1 MTTTGNF
8 DPNAV
13 DAYADHLSAVN
24 QSRSVIASED
34 IYNSK
39 GVLLV
44 SKGQPISAAAVERI
58 VQFKLV
64 KPLDRSVAVSGT
76 LTPQALLKVIEG
88 ELREADARRI
98 HGVYDMTSELRR
110 ALAQLHRFP
119 IICQK
124 LTVMSLQLPYDYR
137 RTMWGVWL
145 SLLIARKLS
154 LSERERDAVV
164 LAALSRDIG
173 LLHLPPEIVT
183 PTEMPTREQWRT
195 KQSHVLIAQL
205 MLREMEGMSENV
217 ARAVFEHHEAY
228 DGSGSLTGA
237 SGDELGLLGRIVC
250 GADTVATIL
259 FKLRGKKRWARDLLP
274 ILQVMGYGCHPRVSA
289 AMVLILREM
298 NPADLAL
305 TTDEGIDALVGS
317 ILTDKDV
324 LHAHAQQLAEL
335 VERLPSCEHRAALAA
350 TRVNAQ
356 IAKILGA
363 SGILERGYVDWLS
376 AVAKDRNQACY
387 REVEDTRLILNEVR
401 WQLNKLRRLIIDATH
416 ESNSACVDE
425 YESVK
430 QTLAQLPFLADAA

>member
-1 MTTTGNF
+1 MSTPTRF
-8 DPNAV
+8 DPNAA
-13 DAYADHLSAVN
+13 DAYADHLSQVN
-24 QSRSVIASED
+24 QSRAVIASED

-44 SKGQPISAAAVERI
+44 GKGHPISAAAVERI

-64 KPLDRSVAVSGT
+64 KPLDRSVSVSGT
-76 LTPQALLKVIEG
+76 LTPQALLKVMEG

-98 HGVYDMTSELRR
+98 HGLYDMTSELRR

-124 LTVMSLQLPYDYR
+124 LTVMSVQLPYDYR

-145 SLLIARKLS
+145 SMLVARKLT
-154 LSERERDAVV
+154 LPERQRDAVV
-164 LAALSRDIG
+164 LAALARDIG
-173 LLHLPPEIVT
+173 LLHLPPDIVT
-183 PTEMPTREQWRT
+183 NTGMLTPEQWRT
-195 KQSHVLIAQL
+195 KQSHVLIGQL
-205 MLREMEGMSENV
+205 MLREMEGMSEDV
-217 ARAVFEHHEAY
+217 VRAVFEHHEAY

-250 GADTVATIL
+250 GADAVATIL
-259 FKLRGKKRWARDLLP
+259 FKLREKKRWARDLLP
-274 ILQVMGYGCHPRVSA
+274 ILQAMSYACHPRVSA

-298 NPADLAL
+298 NPTDVAL
-305 TTDEGIDALVGS
+305 TTDEAIDELVQS
-317 ILTDKDV
+317 IVTDKA
-324 LHAHAQQLAEL
+324 LLSAHAERLSAL

-356 IAKILGA
+356 VAKILGA

-376 AVAKDRNQACY
+376 AVAKERNQACY

-401 WQLNKLRRLIIDATH
+401 WQLNKLRRLLIDATH
-416 ESNSACVDE
+416 ESKSGCVDE
-425 YESVK
+425 YETVK
-430 QTLAQLPFLADAA
+430 RRLSELPFLADAA